1 MAVQVKLSGV
11 KQLSNT
17 SLTSIVEFTN
27 FNVNL
32 IASAVQD
39 FLRSINYVEGQDEV
53 SVEIA
58 SIDSDVVQ
66 IKQKL
71 SVLGTQLNTSGTY
84 DEVIRLEPSGS
95 VISKNVLAN
104 DVLQGLRV
112 RLKVFG
118 QVPPVG
124 VPGEIIYIQE
134 QPGYEEGFYG
144 YLVSRGWVCL
154 SCGDSNGGPGGN
166 CCCNKENIIYTN
178 AGNTT
183 GNGALIT
190 NDLSLGLVP
199 ALGTGFMFF
208 VNGMQIEVGDG
219 TKNAP
224 VYLSDDNGTSALNF
238 YQASPNSKFYWNASY
253 GGFDLDTTDR
263 ITMRYI
269 AIDPTCGTGTTTTT
283 TTLAP
288 ISTTTTT
295 AGLST
300 TTTTVFVTSTTIPCA
315 ADTIVYVTDPLSPT
329 TRVTFTGTP
338 VGPYQVQFTDAYGTL
353 HFVTSL
359 GNIIMPWVFDLSNP
373 YYSSI
378 PTVNGVYQFIDV
390 ATGCTYTKYVGVN
403 PPTSTTTTTAGTTT
417 TTTTTS
423 TTTTTA
429 GTTTT
434 TSTTAAT
441 TTSTTAAT
449 TTSTST
455 TTSSTT
461 TSTSTT
467 TDGTT
472 TTTTTLAVQ
481 STDPTLE
488 IWYDATWDQAFAAGT
503 INNSYLSQWND
514 RSSTS
519 HDANSNGNTG
529 VRPRYRTAVQCG
541 LPSVYFDGDNDLF
554 TINPLTAIAN
564 KPGTSLILA
573 GRADVINGDAVITMM
588 SNPGGDPIYDMYF
601 GIESGRWAFGSA
613 NGTAIAIGA
622 PADLDFHIFEFY
634 YDGTA
639 TQPGGT
645 FEFYIDGVLRQI
657 SYTQP
662 AGPNTDPTSSYL
674 YVGTDVTGAR
684 DFNGFIG
691 ELIMYSRTISESEKH
706 QVRNYLLDK
715 WFCEDVLTTTTT
727 TLAEISTTSTTANL
741 NTTTT
746 TMPDGLQIRVSTDFS
761 YGTQLPVTVWYA
773 FNPSF
778 NSTQPYPQGLTWTQL
793 GTQVSAA
800 ICNSYTH
807 VGWIMNPPV
816 GYIYLQ
822 VRSADGTQLYNTSGA
837 NLGSACASS
846 SNSYFTHA
854 YLYGSGS
861 LQGVFFHMRILNQ
874 APVDGPATTTTSTT
888 TTTELPPTT
897 EVTTTTTTMDLN
909 GTFDTTTTST
919 TTTTE
924 LPPTS
929 TTSTTQALFTTTT
942 TSIDCD
948 LSNCFEITLLIGDQ
962 PAVIQYTDC
971 AGVISQINANPS
983 ETISFCYCDA
993 GGWGALEGDPS
1004 VIEGPIPCPT
1014 GEPANTTTTTAATT
1028 TSTSTSTST
1037 TTSSTTT
1044 TTAATT
1050 TTTTAAVY
1058 STDPARIQSYSF
1070 DGSCPCDF
1078 SAYFTFDSQAHSMAG
1093 VSGDHLCQA
1102 VLIKSTLF
1110 ATLPSGTIVK
1120 VGAYDSINQIWKYRN
1135 VQTNGT
1141 DAGQFIS
1148 SCATCTCVTPTTC
1161 ETTCEYIEVTVLSND
1176 TEYGQNPPTI
1186 PTATIHYIGCD
1197 GPQTYSSQ
1205 AGSSFNICVCVTQN
1219 NIIAPNGATF
1229 TTSSLGPCP
1238 TTTTTAAPTT
1248 TTTSTST
1255 TTSSTTTTT
1264 EPCACT
1270 SYTISNIGP
1279 GDDTIDYTD
1288 CDTGISSTIRPGD
1301 IGVGA
1306 WTDVQSITIC
1316 SQTQPTFGF
1325 LATVTPNGPCCGAP
1339 QQITYVLNPTTTTT
1353 TVAPTTTTTTT
1364 STTTTTIDETTTT
1377 TTTLSSQPCECT
1389 TWEITNNVSGNWSE
1403 SIEITNC
1410 NTGVEEIIVPG
1421 TITFG
1426 QTIYVCS
1433 CTEPVALGG
1442 LTITAYSLGCN
1453 PPATTTTVA
1462 TTTTTTTVAPTT
1474 TTTTLPE
1481 PGPEGCCTVTI
1492 TAEDLAASQYE
1503 TVILEIIDGEG
1514 QPQSIAYQNA
1524 GTYTVCVSTLTAFY
1538 IYDGVG
1544 GDQPP
1549 VNSSTIVASGVPCT
1563 TAEDCSSNPEQTTTT
1578 TSNSVNIT
1586 LFARQENIPSDLDFH
1601 YSTNGGITW
1610 NITGNPFTEAGE
1622 CTQVVTLSLPQG
1634 SDLVVRIGSS
1644 TDVNV
1649 SYPSVRDTT
1658 ICPNFDPGNAI
1669 CEWPISTI
1677 ASRSFYF
1684 TVDVQNSNPCQ

>member
-71 SVLGTQLNTSGTY
+71 SVLGTQLNSSGTY

-295 AGLST
+295 AGPST

-315 ADTIVYVTDPLSPT
+315 ADTIVYVTDPSSPT

-403 PPTSTTTTTAGTTT
+403 PPTTTTTAAPTTSTTT
-417 TTTTTS
+417 AATTTTTS

-434 TSTTAAT
+434 TSTTTSTTVAPTTTTAAPTTTTTVAPT
-441 TTSTTAAT
+441 TTSTTTVAPTT
-449 TTSTST
+449 TTSTT
-455 TTSSTT
+455 LA
-461 TSTSTT
+461 
-467 TDGTT
+467 T

-488 IWYDATWDQAFAAGT
+488 IWYDATWAQAFAAGT
-503 INNSYLSQWND
+503 VNNSYLSQWND
-514 RSSTS
+514 RSATS
-519 HDANSNGNTG
+519 HDANSNGNTN

-554 TINPLTAIAN
+554 TINPLTSIAN

-573 GRADVINGDAVITMM
+573 GRADVISGDAVITMM

-613 NGTAIAIGA
+613 NGRAISIGT
-622 PADLDFHIFEFY
+622 PADLNFHIFEFY

-639 TQPGGT
+639 TQPGDM
-645 FEFYIDGVLRQI
+645 FEFYIDGVLQQI

-662 AGPNTDPTSSYL
+662 AGPNTDPSSSYL

-691 ELIMYSRTISESEKH
+691 ELIMYSRTIGQSEKH

-727 TLAEISTTSTTANL
+727 STSTTTVAPTTTTSTTVA
-741 NTTTT
+741 TTTT
-746 TMPDGLQIRVSTDFS
+746 TAATTTTTTPNGYQIRVSTDFS
-761 YGTQLPVTVWYA
+761 YGSPETVTVWYA
-773 FNPSF
+773 YSPTFNI
-778 NSTQPYPQGLTWTQL
+778 TQPYPSGMTWTQL
-793 GTQVSAA
+793 GTAVSAA
-800 ICNSYTH
+800 LCNSYTH
-807 VGWIMNPPV
+807 VGWLVNPPI
-816 GYIYLQ
+816 GNIYIQ
-822 VRSADGTQLYNTSGA
+822 VRTADGTQIYNSSGV
-837 NLGSACASS
+837 NIGTACASS
-846 SNSYFTHA
+846 NTYYTHGISN
-854 YLYGSGS
+854 GGGN
-861 LQGVFFHMRILNQ
+861 LQGLFFHMRILNQ
-874 APVDGPATTTTSTT
+874 DPVDGPGITTTTTSTT
-888 TTTELPPTT
+888 TTSTT
-897 EVTTTTTTMDLN
+897 TVAPTTTTTT
-909 GTFDTTTTST
+909 TVAPT
-919 TTTTE
+919 TTTT
-924 LPPTS
+924 
-929 TTSTTQALFTTTT
+929 TQAQFTTTT

-971 AGVISQINANPS
+971 AGSISQINANPS

-993 GGWGALEGDPS
+993 GGWGALAGDPS

-1014 GEPANTTTTTAATT
+1014 GEPTNTTTTTAATT
-1028 TSTSTSTST
+1028 TTTSST
-1037 TTSSTTT
+1037 TTTTVATTT

-1141 DAGQFIS
+1141 DIGQFIS

-1353 TVAPTTTTTTT
+1353 TVAPTTTTTT
-1364 STTTTTIDETTTT
+1364 
-1377 TTTLSSQPCECT
+1377 
-1389 TWEITNNVSGNWSE
+1389 
-1403 SIEITNC
+1403 
-1410 NTGVEEIIVPG
+1410 
-1421 TITFG
+1421 
-1426 QTIYVCS
+1426 
-1433 CTEPVALGG
+1433 
-1442 LTITAYSLGCN
+1442 
-1453 PPATTTTVA
+1453 
-1462 TTTTTTTVAPTT
+1462 VAPTT

-1524 GTYTVCVSTLTAFY
+1524 GTYTVCVGTLTAFY

-1544 GDQPP
+1544 GDGPP
-1549 VNSSTIVASGVPCT
+1549 VNSSTIVASGLPCT
-1563 TAEDCSSNPEQTTTT
+1563 TAEDCASNPEQTTTT

-1586 LFARQENIPSDLDFH
+1586 LFARQNNIPSDLDFH
-1601 YSTNGGITW
+1601 FSTNGGLTW

-1622 CTQVVTLSLPQG
+1622 CTQIVTLSVPQG
-1634 SDLVVRIGSS
+1634 SSLIVRIGSS

-1658 ICPNFDPGNAI
+1658 ICPNFDPGNAA
-1669 CEWPISTI
+1669 CEWSI
-1677 ASRSFYF
+1677 ATNTTRSFYF

>member
-71 SVLGTQLNTSGTY
+71 SVLGTQLNSSGTY

-154 SCGDSNGGPGGN
+154 SCGDSSGGPGGN

-224 VYLSDDNGTSALNF
+224 VYLSDDNGVSALNF

-295 AGLST
+295 AGPST

-315 ADTIVYVTDPLSPT
+315 AETIVYVTDPSSPT

-390 ATGCTYTKYVGVN
+390 ATGCIYTKYVGVN
-403 PPTSTTTTTAGTTT
+403 PPTTTTTAAPTTSTTT
-417 TTTTTS
+417 AATTTTTS
-423 TTTTTA
+423 TTTTTV

-434 TSTTAAT
+434 TSTTTSTTVAPTTTTSAPTTTTTVAPT
-441 TTSTTAAT
+441 TTSTTTVAPTT
-449 TTSTST
+449 TTSTT
-455 TTSSTT
+455 LA
-461 TSTSTT
+461 
-467 TDGTT
+467 T

-488 IWYDATWDQAFAAGT
+488 IWYDATWDQAFASGT
-503 INNSYLSQWND
+503 VNNSYLSQWND

-519 HDANSNGNTG
+519 HDANSNGNTN

-541 LPSVYFDGDNDLF
+541 LSSVYFDGNNDLF
-554 TINPLTAIAN
+554 TINPLTSIAN

-573 GRADVINGDAVITMM
+573 GRADVISGDAVITMM
-588 SNPGGDPIYDMYF
+588 SNPGGDSIYDMYF

-613 NGTAIAIGA
+613 NGRAISIGT

-639 TQPGGT
+639 AQPGGT
-645 FEFYIDGVLRQI
+645 FEFYIDGVLQQI

-674 YVGTDVTGAR
+674 YIGTDTTGAR

-691 ELIMYSRTISESEKH
+691 ELIMYSRTIDQSEKH

-727 TLAEISTTSTTANL
+727 STSTTTVAPTTTTSTTVATTTAA
-741 NTTTT
+741 TTTT
-746 TMPDGLQIRVSTDFS
+746 TTPNGYQIRVSTDFS
-761 YGTQLPVTVWYA
+761 YGAPLDVTIWYA
-773 FNPSF
+773 YSQTFDP
-778 NSTQPYPQGLTWTQL
+778 TQPFPTGLTWNQL
-793 GTQVSAA
+793 GTVVSAA
-800 ICNSYTH
+800 LCNSYTH
-807 VGWIMNPPV
+807 VGWLVNPPI
-816 GYIYLQ
+816 GNIYLQ
-822 VRSADGTQLYNTSGA
+822 VRTADSTKVYNSTLV
-837 NLGSACASS
+837 NLGTACASS
-846 SNSYFTHA
+846 NNYYTHINSN
-854 YLYGSGS
+854 GGGN
-861 LQGVFFHMRILNQ
+861 LQGLFLHMRVLNQ
-874 APVDGPATTTTSTT
+874 DPVDGPGITTTTSTT
-888 TTTELPPTT
+888 TTSTT
-897 EVTTTTTTMDLN
+897 TVAPTTTTTTIAP
-909 GTFDTTTTST
+909 T
-919 TTTTE
+919 TTTT
-924 LPPTS
+924 
-929 TTSTTQALFTTTT
+929 TQAQFTTTT

-993 GGWGALEGDPS
+993 GGWGALAGDPS
-1004 VIEGPIPCPT
+1004 VIDGPIPCPT

-1028 TSTSTSTST
+1028 TSTSTTTSST
-1037 TTSSTTT
+1037 TTTTAATTTT

-1093 VSGDHLCQA
+1093 VSGNHLCQA

-1141 DAGQFIS
+1141 DIGQFIS

-1161 ETTCEYIEVTVLSND
+1161 ETTCEYIEVTALTND
-1176 TEYGQNPPTI
+1176 TEYGQNPPPI
-1186 PTATIHYIGCD
+1186 PTATINYIGCD
-1197 GPQTYSSQ
+1197 GPQTISLP

-1264 EPCACT
+1264 EPCACI
-1270 SYTISNIGP
+1270 SYTISDISA
-1279 GDDTIDYTD
+1279 GDNTIDYTD
-1288 CDTGISSTIRPGD
+1288 CDTGISSTVRPGD
-1301 IGVGA
+1301 IGVGSWA
-1306 WTDVQSITIC
+1306 DVQSITIC

-1325 LATVTPNGPCCGAP
+1325 IATVTPNGPCCGAP

-1353 TVAPTTTTTTT
+1353 VAP
-1364 STTTTTIDETTTT
+1364 
-1377 TTTLSSQPCECT
+1377 
-1389 TWEITNNVSGNWSE
+1389 
-1403 SIEITNC
+1403 
-1410 NTGVEEIIVPG
+1410 
-1421 TITFG
+1421 
-1426 QTIYVCS
+1426 
-1433 CTEPVALGG
+1433 
-1442 LTITAYSLGCN
+1442 
-1453 PPATTTTVA
+1453 
-1462 TTTTTTTVAPTT
+1462 TTTTTTVAPTT
-1474 TTTTLPE
+1474 T
-1481 PGPEGCCTVTI
+1481 
-1492 TAEDLAASQYE
+1492 
-1503 TVILEIIDGEG
+1503 
-1514 QPQSIAYQNA
+1514 QNM
-1524 GTYTVCVSTLTAFY
+1524 
-1538 IYDGVG
+1538 
-1544 GDQPP
+1544 
-1549 VNSSTIVASGVPCT
+1549 
-1563 TAEDCSSNPEQTTTT
+1563 
-1578 TSNSVNIT
+1578 VNIT
-1586 LFARQENIPSDLDFH
+1586 LFARQEDIPSELDFQ
-1601 YSTNGGITW
+1601 YSTDGGATW
-1610 NITGNPFTEAGE
+1610 QFVGAPFNQSGE
-1622 CTQVVTLSLPQG
+1622 CIQVAVLSVAQG
-1634 SDLVVRIGSS
+1634 SNLAVKLGSS
-1644 TDVNV
+1644 TDQNTT
-1649 SYPSVRDTT
+1649 YPIVRDTT
-1658 ICPNFDPGNAI
+1658 TCPIFEPGNAA
-1669 CEWPISTI
+1669 CEWPIPTNTT
-1677 ASRSFYF
+1677 RSFYF
-1684 TVDVQNSNPCQ
+1684 TVNVQNSNPCQ